1 MIIDYILYLRDVRKI
16 SRGSINVHLTA
27 ILHFFTINNDD
38 FTLTTRNFKLHLPY
52 DDYESDNRSYTV
64 EEIAQVIGSCD
75 LRSKMMILL
84 TASTGMRIGALHSL
98 QISDLCKVEYDNSI
112 VYRINVYARTHSH
125 YYTYCTPEC
134 AEAIDEYKKY
144 RQRYGEKL
152 TDKSP
157 LIREQFN
164 VNNPFTI
171 NSPKSITWKG
181 IEYIIDQTLKRSGVR
196 KPGVVHMS
204 HGLRK
209 FFLTK
214 CEGTSMKSINVKI
227 LLGHEIGVS
236 GHYYRPAE
244 SDLLEDYMIHAAD
257 ALTISD
263 EHRLKDQIQQLE
275 TKHSEEWGALEE
287 DVKELKQLLD
297 GIGDG
302 DPAHKKKELQYKI
315 MKKLQNEVGYELQRE
330 YYEEQ
335 SKI

>member
-1 MIIDYILYLRDVRKI
+1 M
-16 SRGSINVHLTA
+16 
-27 ILHFFTINNDD
+27 
-38 FTLTTRNFKLHLPY
+38 
-52 DDYESDNRSYTV
+52 
-64 EEIAQVIGSCD
+64 
-75 LRSKMMILL
+75 
-84 TASTGMRIGALHSL
+84 
-98 QISDLCKVEYDNSI
+98 
-112 VYRINVYARTHSH
+112 
-125 YYTYCTPEC
+125 
-134 AEAIDEYKKY
+134 
-144 RQRYGEKL
+144 
-152 TDKSP
+152 
-157 LIREQFN
+157 
-164 VNNPFTI
+164 NNPSTI